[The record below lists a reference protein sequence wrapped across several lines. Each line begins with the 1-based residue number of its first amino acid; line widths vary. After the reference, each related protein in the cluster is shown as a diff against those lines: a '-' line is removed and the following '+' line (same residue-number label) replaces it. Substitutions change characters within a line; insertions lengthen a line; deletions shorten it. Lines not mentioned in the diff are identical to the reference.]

1 MVRAGPGADRLVGA
15 ALALAAVT
23 RPFQR
28 YPENSVETTP
38 NSVWTDRDP
47 LQGSRINFE
56 LSRLACLRA
65 VLVSG
70 GTSVKGGNQR
80 ASHVVLA

>member
-1 MVRAGPGADRLVGA
+1 MGA

-23 RPFQR
+23 RPLQR
-28 YPENSVETTP
+28 YPKNSVETTP

-56 LSRLACLRA
+56 LSRLACLKGRI
-65 VLVSG
+65 SD
-70 GTSVKGGNQR
+70 SV
-80 ASHVVLA
+80 VILLYLLC